1 MLATTTWLRRAAVLS
16 AALACAFASGT
27 VSAQS
32 ADNPRA
38 EDEGPA
44 LSSGTSI
51 VTLGGSFS
59 YEHRE
64 YGQSAQMNWTLGYT
78 YLVTDNLGLSAG
90 ISTHTEWEDYTD
102 TTTWGELEANPILF
116 FGHGRLRPYLGARV
130 GLGFGRDDNPVSVGG
145 GAGFIYLL
153 GSRTRGAGVGAE
165 VGYLLARVD
174 DETRHNVAVAVG
186 VSFYLK

>member
-1 MLATTTWLRRAAVLS
+1 MLATTIWLRRAVVLS
-16 AALACAFASGT
+16 AALACALAATT
-27 VSAQS
+27 VSAQP
-32 ADNPRA
+32 ANDPRA
-38 EDEGPA
+38 EDEGPT
-44 LSSGTSI
+44 LSSRMSI
-51 VTLGGSFS
+51 VTLGGSFN

-64 YGQSAQMNWTLGYT
+64 SGQSAQMNWTLGYT

-102 TTTWGELEANPILF
+102 TTTWGELEANPILYL
-116 FGHGRLRPYLGARV
+116 GHGRLRPYLGGRV
-130 GLGFGRDDNPVSVGG
+130 GVGFGRDDNPVSFGG

-174 DETRHNVAVAVG
+174 GESRHNVVVAVG
-186 VSFYLK
+186 VNFYFK